1 MKRNE
6 RKIKKTWSV
15 REFLRFVLPSV
26 ASMFVFSTYS
36 IIDGIF
42 VTHGVGELALAAV
55 NLCMPFINAMF
66 AVAVLLSVGTSTVC
80 AIHIGRG
87 EQEAANKTFTQNAFV
102 VGACALLLTLVVH
115 LFPNQVV
122 GILGATD
129 GTRAYMITYLQTVSS
144 FAVFFMVSY
153 CFEVMV
159 KTGGHPSV
167 SIVGVAACCL
177 TNIALDYVFVMR
189 LHMGV
194 QGAALATGIA
204 QGMSFLIFLTH
215 FLRGRSRMKFR
226 VSRPF
231 LNVYRRILPLGLS
244 EFSSEFALGYTT
256 FLFNRVIR
264 MYIGE
269 TGIVSYSLI
278 GYVNT
283 LVLMLVVGTTQGMQ
297 PLVSLNLGRGDRAA
311 CRGYFRYAL
320 TGGIAAAVLCFA
332 VCQLFPEWIV
342 SLLFERSSPTFAY
355 TVGALRAFSF
365 TFLVLGF
372 NVLSAGY
379 FTAMALPVPAMTI
392 ALSRG
397 FITVTV
403 ALMGLAALLGGAG
416 VWYAPALSEA
426 LCLIVT
432 GVFLFLYRKRA
443 ALVQTA

>member
-6 RKIKKTWSV
+6 RKVKKTWSV

-278 GYVNT
+278 GYV
-283 LVLMLVVGTTQGMQ
+283 L
-297 PLVSLNLGRGDRAA
+297 SL
-311 CRGYFRYAL
+311 
-320 TGGIAAAVLCFA
+320 IH
-332 VCQLFPEWIV
+332 I
-342 SLLFERSSPTFAY
+342 
-355 TVGALRAFSF
+355 
-365 TFLVLGF
+365 
-372 NVLSAGY
+372 
-379 FTAMALPVPAMTI
+379 
-392 ALSRG
+392 
-397 FITVTV
+397 
-403 ALMGLAALLGGAG
+403 
-416 VWYAPALSEA
+416 
-426 LCLIVT
+426 
-432 GVFLFLYRKRA
+432 
-443 ALVQTA
+443 

>member
-6 RKIKKTWSV
+6 RKVKKTWSV

-36 IIDGIF
+36 IVDGIF

-102 VGACALLLTLVVH
+102 VGACALLMTLVVH
-115 LFPNQVV
+115 LFPNEVV

-144 FAVFFMVSY
+144 FAVFFMASY

-189 LHMGV
+189 LQMGV

-215 FLRGRSRMKFR
+215 FLSGRSRMKFR

-256 FLFNRVIR
+256 FLFL
-264 MYIGE
+264 
-269 TGIVSYSLI
+269 SLI
-278 GYVNT
+278 H
-283 LVLMLVVGTTQGMQ
+283 
-297 PLVSLNLGRGDRAA
+297 
-311 CRGYFRYAL
+311 
-320 TGGIAAAVLCFA
+320 I
-332 VCQLFPEWIV
+332 
-342 SLLFERSSPTFAY
+342 
-355 TVGALRAFSF
+355 
-365 TFLVLGF
+365 
-372 NVLSAGY
+372 
-379 FTAMALPVPAMTI
+379 
-392 ALSRG
+392 
-397 FITVTV
+397 
-403 ALMGLAALLGGAG
+403 
-416 VWYAPALSEA
+416 
-426 LCLIVT
+426 
-432 GVFLFLYRKRA
+432 
-443 ALVQTA
+443 

>member
-6 RKIKKTWSV
+6 RKVKTWSV

-36 IIDGIF
+36 IVDGIF

-87 EQEAANKTFTQNAFV
+87 EQEAANRTFTQNAFV

-115 LFPNQVV
+115 LFPNEVV

-215 FLRGRSRMKFR
+215 FLRGRSSTYTGASCRWAFR
-226 VSRPF
+226 SF
-231 LNVYRRILPLGLS
+231 LPNLRSVTRRS
-244 EFSSEFALGYTT
+244 CS
-256 FLFNRVIR
+256 
-264 MYIGE
+264 
-269 TGIVSYSLI
+269 
-278 GYVNT
+278 
-283 LVLMLVVGTTQGMQ
+283 
-297 PLVSLNLGRGDRAA
+297 
-311 CRGYFRYAL
+311 
-320 TGGIAAAVLCFA
+320 
-332 VCQLFPEWIV
+332 
-342 SLLFERSSPTFAY
+342 
-355 TVGALRAFSF
+355 TV
-365 TFLVLGF
+365 
-372 NVLSAGY
+372 
-379 FTAMALPVPAMTI
+379 
-392 ALSRG
+392 
-397 FITVTV
+397 
-403 ALMGLAALLGGAG
+403 
-416 VWYAPALSEA
+416 
-426 LCLIVT
+426 
-432 GVFLFLYRKRA
+432 
-443 ALVQTA
+443 

>member
-1 MKRNE
+1 M
-6 RKIKKTWSV
+6 
-15 REFLRFVLPSV
+15 
-26 ASMFVFSTYS
+26 
-36 IIDGIF
+36 
-42 VTHGVGELALAAV
+42 
-55 NLCMPFINAMF
+55 
-66 AVAVLLSVGTSTVC
+66 
-80 AIHIGRG
+80 
-87 EQEAANKTFTQNAFV
+87 
-102 VGACALLLTLVVH
+102 
-115 LFPNQVV
+115 
-122 GILGATD
+122 GATD

-342 SLLFERSSPTFAY
+342 SAAVRTQQPHVCLYGRGAARVLLHVP
-355 TVGALRAFSF
+355 GAWVQRAQRPDTLQPWRCRTRDDHCSF
-365 TFLVLGF
+365 PRV
-372 NVLSAGY
+372 
-379 FTAMALPVPAMTI
+379 
-392 ALSRG
+392 
-397 FITVTV
+397 ITVTV
-403 ALMGLAALLGGAG
+403 ALMGLAAFLGLGLASG
-416 VWYAPALSEA
+416 MPL
-426 LCLIVT
+426 
-432 GVFLFLYRKRA
+432 R
-443 ALVQTA
+443 